1 MEQLTGQDAS
11 FLYSETPNA
20 PLHVASLAI
29 YDQTQV
35 SGGYL
40 RFTDILASNA
50 ERIHLSGTMRR
61 KVVRVP
67 MDLDHPYW
75 VEDKTFDLEYHIRHI
90 SLPAPGDWRQLY
102 ILAARIMA
110 RGLDMSKPPW
120 EMYYIEGLDNLDG
133 LPDNCFAVIAKT
145 HHCAIDGAS
154 TVALAELMHD
164 FTPEPQVIPPPETPW
179 RGEDEPQP
187 LELMARTFGNNITK
201 PLQMAE
207 ALTQSIPAARK
218 FWQAISESPPQRL
231 APVPKT
237 RFNRVIT
244 GHRVIGFRRFS
255 LDEVRAWR
263 KRVEGATVNDAMVA
277 VCGGALRRYLD
288 AKQELP
294 TDSLVA
300 MAPINVR
307 TETEQG
313 SFGNKVSAML
323 ISVGSHIE
331 DPLERLQHVHA
342 SSSQSKALSNAV
354 GARQMTDAMQF
365 IPGSLVVMGTR
376 YASQMGLANQQ
387 NPTFNVTIT
396 NVPGPQVP
404 LYSMGAE
411 LLTMLGYAPLT
422 DGVGLMFPIGSY
434 NGEIIVSFTACRE
447 MLPDPEFMEEC
458 IQEAYEEMHTL
469 LDSEKSEAG
478 S

>member
-20 PLHVASLAI
+20 PLHVATLSI
-29 YDQTQV
+29 YDQTNV
-35 SGGYL
+35 PGGYL

-61 KVVRVP
+61 KVIRVP

-90 SLPAPGDWRQLY
+90 GLPEPGDWRQLY

-110 RGLDMSKPPW
+110 RPLDMSKPPW
-120 EMYYIEGLDNLDG
+120 EMYYIEGLGNLDG
-133 LPDNCFAVIAKT
+133 LPDDCFAVIAKT

-179 RGEDEPQP
+179 RGEDDPAP

-207 ALTQSIPAARK
+207 VLTQSIPAARK
-218 FWQAISESPPQRL
+218 FWQTMADRPMQPL

-244 GHRVIGFRRFS
+244 GHRVIGFCRFP

-288 AKQELP
+288 AKLELP
-294 TDSLVA
+294 ADSLVA

-307 TETEQG
+307 SESEKG
-313 SFGNKVSAML
+313 SFGNKVAAML

-331 DPLERLQHVHA
+331 DPLQRLQHVHA
-342 SSSQSKALSNAV
+342 SSSQSKALANAV

-365 IPGSLVVMGTR
+365 IPGSLMVMGAR
-376 YASQMGLANQQ
+376 YASEMGLANQQ
-387 NPTFNVTIT
+387 NPTFNVTVT

-411 LLTMLGYAPLT
+411 LKTMLGFAPLT

-434 NGEIIVSFTACRE
+434 NGEIMVSFTACRE
-447 MLPDPEFMEEC
+447 MLPDPEFMETC
-458 IQEAYEEMHTL
+458 IQEAYAEMRTL
-469 LDSEKSEAG
+469 LDLDASGEEL
-478 S
+478 

>member
-20 PLHVASLAI
+20 PLHVGSLAI

-35 SGGYL
+35 PDGYL
-40 RFTDILASNA
+40 RFKDILASNE

-90 SLPAPGDWRQLY
+90 GLPEPGDWRQLY
-102 ILAARIMA
+102 ILAARIMS
-110 RGLDMSKPPW
+110 RPLDMSKPPW
-120 EMYYIEGLDNLDG
+120 EMYYIEGVGNLDG

-145 HHCAIDGAS
+145 HHCAVDGAS

-164 FTPEPQVIPPPETPW
+164 LTPEPQPVPSPETPW
-179 RGEDEPQP
+179 RGEDDPQP
-187 LELMARTFGNNITK
+187 LELMARTFGNNIAR
-201 PLQMAE
+201 PLQIAE
-207 ALTQSIPAARK
+207 ALAQSIPAARK
-218 FWQAISESPPQRL
+218 FWQAMSDQPLQRP
-231 APVPKT
+231 AAVPKT

-244 GHRVIGFRRFS
+244 AHRVIGFRRFP
-255 LDEVRAWR
+255 LDEVRTWR

-307 TETEQG
+307 SASEQDTM
-313 SFGNKVSAML
+313 GNKVAAML
-323 ISVGSHIE
+323 ISVGSHVE

-342 SSSQSKALSNAV
+342 SSTQSKALANAV

-411 LLTMLGYAPLT
+411 LVTMLGYAPLT

-447 MLPDPEFMEEC
+447 MLPDPEFMEVC

-469 LDSEKSEAG
+469 LDSDTSGAES
-478 S
+478 